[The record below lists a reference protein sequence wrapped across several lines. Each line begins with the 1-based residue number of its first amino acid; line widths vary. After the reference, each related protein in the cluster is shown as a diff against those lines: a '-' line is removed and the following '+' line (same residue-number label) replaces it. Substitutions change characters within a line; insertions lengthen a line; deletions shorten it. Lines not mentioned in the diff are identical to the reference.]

1 MPEFPA
7 KVRTM
12 RCQARHLRR
21 GFSLLE
27 LVIVVMIIGIIATI
41 AAPKLLG
48 TSQEATDNCLRH
60 TLSVI
65 RGAIDTYSADHE
77 GELPGADGVETT
89 LKNQLMPFLRGRE
102 FPFCSVGPAAN
113 NEIHIISGSAPL
125 SIDGTEATKSWVYN
139 YETGDFNVNCD
150 DLSSDG
156 VTAYHK
162 F

>member
-1 MPEFPA
+1 M
-7 KVRTM
+7 
-12 RCQARHLRR
+12 
-21 GFSLLE
+21 E

-48 TSQEATDNCLRH
+48 TSREATDNGLRH

-77 GELPGADGVETT
+77 GDLPGADGQETT
-89 LKNQLMPFLRGRE
+89 FKNQLQPFLRGKE
-102 FPFCSVGPAAN
+102 FPVCSVGPAAN
-113 NEIHIISGSAPL
+113 NEVNMMPGSDPV
-125 SIDGTEATKSWVYN
+125 SIDGSEATKSWLYK
-139 YETGDFNVNCD
+139 YETGDFHVNCD

-156 VTAYHK
+156 VTPYDK